1 MNKEENN
8 PKLIRSKLK
17 EFENID
23 NSDLSETEKI
33 DSLIKLLESS
43 DLNSDQ
49 IYQYADKVK
58 NIADNKLLNE
68 KFKPFYEISSKD
80 KASREELI
88 DRFEFLLNT
97 SDIDSDDA
105 ILLLSQK
112 RFRNI
117 IKYIVGILIIIIGLA
132 VIISPVSK
140 GIEIVTLFHFNDLES
155 LGLNVE
161 SLGLKN
167 HGITLMDI
175 FALIA
180 VFTGILVITSTKK
193 RI

>member
-132 VIISPVSK
+132 VIFSPVSK

>member
-1 MNKEENN
+1 MDKNESN

-17 EFENID
+17 EFENLD
-23 NSDLSETEKI
+23 NSDLPEAEKI
-33 DSLIKLLESS
+33 ETLIKLLEAS

-49 IYQYADKVK
+49 IYEYADKVK
-58 NIADNKLLNE
+58 NIADKKLLNE

-80 KASREELI
+80 KESREELI

-97 SDIDSDDA
+97 SDLDSDDA
-105 ILLLSQK
+105 VLLLSHR

-117 IKYIVGILIIIIGLA
+117 FKYIIGVLIIVTGLA

-140 GIEIVTLFHFNDLES
+140 GIEIVTLFHFNDLEN